1 MTLPA
6 FTPSLVPGEVT
17 VWKPRFLGP
26 TSCGPLLEL
35 LEELQR
41 RHAAELAA
49 SVCVPAYLLSGPGH
63 RRDQGG

>member
-1 MTLPA
+1 MTLPDFIPPPA
-6 FTPSLVPGEVT
+6 PGELT
-17 VWKPRFLGP
+17 VWK
-26 TSCGPLLEL
+26 L

-49 SVCVPAYLLSGPGH
+49 AVCVPAHLLSGPGH